1 METVR
6 EIITLSSSRHCGT
19 FILKFNKFKSVKK
32 QIWFVV
38 FSVFYWTLLRPVVT
52 CVDHKQH
59 RACCVSADVF
69 SFYKIKVCCFWKCV
83 KLNVFFSLISHQN
96 ENKKL
101 IKSKRAWFHCSFLP
115 QGSTWWVFLIPYLNE
130 NSNCC
135 FLKSDICYYFVF
147 CSFDYIKEVTWFRR
161 EPD

>member
-38 FSVFYWTLLRPVVT
+38 FSVFYWTLLRAVVT
-52 CVDHKQH
+52 CGPQTAPRVL
-59 RACCVSADVF
+59 CVCRCVQFLQNKSVLLV
-69 SFYKIKVCCFWKCV
+69 KTCQIKCF
-83 KLNVFFSLISHQN
+83 FFSLISHQN